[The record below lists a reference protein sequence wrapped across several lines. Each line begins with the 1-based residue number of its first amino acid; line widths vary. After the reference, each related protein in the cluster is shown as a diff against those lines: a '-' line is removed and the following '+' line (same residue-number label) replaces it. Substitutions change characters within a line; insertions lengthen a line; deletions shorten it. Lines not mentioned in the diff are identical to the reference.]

1 MTLIK
6 RFPLRA
12 MPSHMAY
19 APDSSVVYVTLQ
31 ESDSLAAIDLTRM
44 AVLWIKPVGKTPAG
58 VLWHDG
64 HLLVADMGTDYL
76 AEVDP
81 VDGSVIRRIVT
92 GRGAHN
98 LFLSPD
104 GRIIW
109 VNNRIG
115 GTVVSLDASTLSLIR
130 RYVMPGGPDDMD
142 FAPDGKLWITRR
154 FDETVAVMDPT
165 TGKYQSIQVGRSPH
179 GLFLNTHLEARPG
192 A

>member
-1 MTLIK
+1 
-6 RFPLRA
+6 
-12 MPSHMAY
+12 
-19 APDSSVVYVTLQ
+19 
-31 ESDSLAAIDLTRM
+31 
-44 AVLWIKPVGKTPAG
+44 